1 MTDADLLKTPCE
13 ICRERGLRSS
23 GCTADGQFSCG
34 IYWETLFE
42 QWDATCKLIRERTG
56 KKK

>member
-1 MTDADLLKTPCE
+1 MTEAELLKTPCE
-13 ICRERGLRSS
+13 ICRERGLWSS
-23 GCTADGQFSCG
+23 GCTTDDRFSCG

-42 QWDATCKLIRERTG
+42 QWDATCRLIRERTN

>member
-13 ICRERGLRSS
+13 ICRERGLWSS
-23 GCTADGQFSCG
+23 GCTTDDRFSCG
-34 IYWETLFE
+34 IYWEILFE
-42 QWDATCKLIRERTG
+42 KWDATCRLIRERT